1 MRNIFFS
8 IAFSCLSLGI
18 EPAFAQ
24 EAQSNLSIP
33 HITVTGKA
41 ETKVKPDIAIL
52 TLGVVVEKQ
61 TPSEAV
67 SENAKFASE
76 LVADIKGQGIDP
88 KDIKTESLDLSKL
101 ETIERDPKTNL
112 ITKRTVTGYQAK
124 AMFRVGIH
132 DVDKAGEIVRHFI
145 EHGAN
150 AYRNLHF
157 WVSDR
162 DVRLDG
168 LRENA
173 VANAR
178 YQAELYAKGGRVKL
192 GRLLTIN
199 TSPNYGDNAA
209 ELRSA
214 PPEGAQVVTPIP
226 IEPGLQTIDLQ
237 VEVTWELLPE

>member
-1 MRNIFFS
+1 MRSVFS
-8 IAFSCLSLGI
+8 IVLGCLSLVAGT
-18 EPAFAQ
+18 ALAQ
-24 EAQSNLSIP
+24 EPQNNLSIP
-33 HITVTGKA
+33 HIRVTGKA
-41 ETKVKPDIAIL
+41 KTEVKPDIAFL
-52 TLGVVVEKQ
+52 TLGVVSEKP
-61 TPSEAV
+61 TPSDAV
-67 SENAKFASE
+67 AQNAKSTSE

-88 KDIKTESLDLSKL
+88 KDIRTESLNLSKL
-101 ETIERDPKTNL
+101 ETLERDPRTNI

-124 AMFRVGIH
+124 TLFRVQIH
-132 DVDKAGEIVRHFI
+132 DVERAGEIVRHFI

-150 AYRNLHF
+150 TYRNLHF

-162 DVRLDG
+162 DMRLDG

-214 PPEGAQVVTPIP
+214 PPEGTQVVTPIP